1 MVEDWQLY
9 SRGKI
14 PYYRIDLF
22 ESLRKASAAHNKKSF
37 LRVLYSCQEH
47 ATYWGWSRDG
57 ISEWKEILLSQIAD
71 REARERHYRE
81 YESVLERSNR
91 ATEEVRGMNLRGL
104 NDVELADVLANL
116 RRRTEAAEGMPN
128 IDLDVFDIHFDE
140 FFRSEVRRQ
149 IMKEES
155 MSNSAF
161 DEMIRLLSEPIHMTF
176 VAEEEKMM
184 LQAALGEDD
193 PKTSAGVIHERF
205 WWVPLG
211 WEHDLPREKGYYEKK
226 LEEYER
232 GDRSALQS
240 RLSDIEERPEKVGK
254 QRMEIIGKMGFDDTI
269 EDLLSVLDRFTALH
283 DLRKEAQVRGVYA
296 YLSILTEA
304 VGRLGI
310 EDADKELYSREEIRS
325 MLLGKPGPD
334 AAEIEKR
341 RRAILVLVE
350 RDEVRFFSGEEA
362 ERMIA
367 EETEEEHDNVKEL
380 SGLGASKGFVRGRV
394 KVCGGAREALRKMEE
409 GDILVIGMTTPDT
422 VPAMKLASAVVT
434 NEGGVTCHAA
444 IVSRELNVPCV
455 VGTHIATKVLKD
467 GEIVE
472 VDANRGVV
480 RVMEKTDKE

>member
-9 SRGKI
+9 SRGPV

-22 ESLRKASAAHNKKSF
+22 ESLWKASAAHNKKSF
-37 LRVLYSCQEH
+37 LRALYSRQEH
-47 ATYWGWSRDG
+47 ITYWGWSREG
-57 ISEWKEILLSQIAD
+57 LSEWKEMLLSRITD
-71 REARERHYRE
+71 RNARERHYHE

-91 ATEEVRGMNLRGL
+91 ATEEVRIMNLRRL
-104 NDVELADVLANL
+104 NDAELADALANL
-116 RRRTEAAEGMPN
+116 RREADAAQGMPN
-128 IDLDVFDIHFDE
+128 IDLDVFDIYYDE
-140 FFRSEVRRQ
+140 FFRSEVRKQ
-149 IMKEES
+149 IPGTETVS
-155 MSNSAF
+155 DSDF
-161 DEMIRLLSEPIHMTF
+161 DEMIRVLSEPIHMTF

-211 WEHDLPREKGYYEKK
+211 WEHDVPREKGYYEKK

-254 QRMEIIGKMGFDDTI
+254 QRMEIIRKMGFDDTI
-269 EDLLSVLDRFTALH
+269 EDLLRVLDRFTALH

-296 YLSILTEA
+296 FLSILSEA
-304 VGRLGI
+304 VKRLGI
-310 EDADKELYSREEIRS
+310 ENADKELYSREEIRS

-334 AAEIEKR
+334 AAEIERR
-341 RRAILVLVE
+341 RRAILILVE
-350 RDEVRFFSGEEA
+350 RDGIRFFSGEEA

-367 EETEEEHDNVKEL
+367 EETEEEHGNVEEF
-380 SGLGASKGFVRGRV
+380 SGIGASKGVVRARV
-394 KVCGGAREALRKMEE
+394 KVCIGAQEALRKVKE

-467 GEIVE
+467 GDMVE
-472 VDANRGVV
+472 VDADRGVV
-480 RVMEKTDKE
+480 RIIDSDQ